1 VSRRSLA
8 TTIAGLLL
16 TLAFAAPAS
25 ALSAKA
31 PAAGGPLDVQA
42 WPENGTLVV
51 VTALT
56 IPETTQLPVTVRIP
70 VPAGAQI
77 QWAGEVLGGD
87 PAADPGRE
95 YKVKKSPAGG
105 QYAEFTVETTRVVQL
120 DSYLPVI
127 KTDGANVSAA
137 FDWIQSV
144 TSPSQTFS
152 IRAPKGAT
160 NVVITPKSSGT
171 PETNAAGETLYP
183 GDSLQLKV
191 GSTTPVS
198 LAYTQG
204 STATAG
210 TITSTSGKS
219 QSLLYFIFA
228 TLVVAAGIL
237 LVVLVKQR
245 ERANAAPEAPE
256 RPVRRAK
263 KPDTSAAARSKDK
276 RDCHDDADDDDDG
289 DDWGFVGDD
298 E

>member
-1 VSRRSLA
+1 
-8 TTIAGLLL
+8 
-16 TLAFAAPAS
+16 
-25 ALSAKA
+25 
-31 PAAGGPLDVQA
+31 
-42 WPENGTLVV
+42 
-51 VTALT
+51 
-56 IPETTQLPVTVRIP
+56 
-70 VPAGAQI
+70 
-77 QWAGEVLGGD
+77 
-87 PAADPGRE
+87 
-95 YKVKKSPAGG
+95 
-105 QYAEFTVETTRVVQL
+105 VETTRLAQL

-160 NVVITPKSSGT
+160 NVVISPKSAGT

-183 GDSLQLKV
+183 GDSLQLKL
-191 GSTTPVS
+191 GSKTPVS

-204 STATAG
+204 TTATVGA
-210 TITSTSGKS
+210 TTSTSGKS

-228 TLVVAAGIL
+228 TLAVVAGIL

-245 ERANAAPEAPE
+245 EAANADAPVAAE

-263 KPDTSAAARSKDK
+263 KPEANVAARSADK
-276 RDCHDDADDDDDG
+276 DDADDDADS
-289 DDWGFVGDD
+289 DDWGFTGDD

>member
-56 IPETTQLPVTVRIP
+56 IPETTQLPVT
-70 VPAGAQI
+70 
-77 QWAGEVLGGD
+77 VLGGD

-276 RDCHDDADDDDDG
+276 RDAHDDAHDDADDDDDG